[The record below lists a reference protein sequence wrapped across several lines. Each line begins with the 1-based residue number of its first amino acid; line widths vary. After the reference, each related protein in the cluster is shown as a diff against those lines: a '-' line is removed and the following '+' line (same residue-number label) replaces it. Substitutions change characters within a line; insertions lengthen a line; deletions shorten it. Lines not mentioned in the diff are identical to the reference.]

1 MRIRLSAA
9 ARRDLSGIW
18 SYSAEKWDRAQ
29 ADRYIRV
36 IADGFDRLAAGT
48 AKSRSADDIRRGYFK
63 LVVGSHVVFYRKGA
77 SDVIEVVR
85 ILHQQMDFDRHL

>member
-1 MRIRLSAA
+1 ML
-9 ARRDLSGIW
+9 ARDSPILTGGLH
-18 SYSAEKWDRAQ
+18 
-29 ADRYIRV
+29 
-36 IADGFDRLAAGT
+36 DGPYPGRERLAAGT

-63 LVVGSHVVFYRKGA
+63 LVVGSHVIFYRKGA